1 MTRNIAQ
8 QRARSS
14 QYPQK
19 REVLMHII
27 DASVAFLVLSL
38 TLLPIAVLVAMK
50 GLDARREAF

>member
-1 MTRNIAQ
+1 
-8 QRARSS
+8 
-14 QYPQK
+14 
-19 REVLMHII
+19 MHII